1 MEQVHS
7 HNEFLEKAKASEKAF
22 LLLFKSDGQ
31 QSLCAF
37 QNLQQ
42 ALAEQPDAPVFTA
55 DVALV
60 RDIHR
65 EYAITS
71 VPSLLVFE
79 HGKLS
84 SVIKGCQDSSYYKAI
99 AQNAVYRAKA
109 RAEGKA
115 PKRVTV
121 YSTPACSWCNTL
133 KGWLRKNNIPFTDVD
148 VSRDEQAARTLVNR
162 TGQQGV
168 PQTDINGQWVVGFD
182 QNRLKQLL
190 EI

>member
-7 HNEFLEKAKASEKAF
+7 HNDFLEKAKATEKAF

-42 ALAEQPDAPVFTA
+42 ALAEQPNAPVFTA
-55 DVALV
+55 DVAQV
-60 RDIHR
+60 RDIHV

-79 HGKLS
+79 QGRLS

-99 AQNAVYRAKA
+99 AQNAIYQAKA

-121 YSTPACSWCNTL
+121 YSTPTCSWCNTL
-133 KGWLRKNNIPFTDVD
+133 KGWLRKNNIAFTDVD

-168 PQTDINGQWVVGFD
+168 PQTDINGQFVVGFD

>member
-1 MEQVHS
+1 MEQVQS
-7 HNEFLEKAKASEKAF
+7 HKAFTEKIKAHEKAF
-22 LLLFKSDGQ
+22 LLLYKSDGQ

-55 DVALV
+55 DVASV
-60 RDIHR
+60 RDIHG

-79 HGKLS
+79 DGRLT
-84 SVIKGCQDSSYYKAI
+84 SVIKGCHDSSYYKAI
-99 AQNAVYRAKA
+99 AQNAVYQAKT

-115 PKRVTV
+115 PKKVTV
-121 YSTPACSWCNTL
+121 YSTPSCSWCNTL

-148 VSRDEQAARTLVNR
+148 VSRDEQAARSLVNR

-182 QNRLKQLL
+182 QNRLRQLL

>member
-7 HNEFLEKAKASEKAF
+7 HNEFLEKAKATEKAF

-55 DVALV
+55 DVAKV
-60 RDIHR
+60 RDIHG

-71 VPSLLVFE
+71 VPSLLVFD
-79 HGKLS
+79 HGRLS

-99 AQNAVYRAKA
+99 AQNAIYQAKA

-115 PKRVTV
+115 HKRVTV
-121 YSTPACSWCNTL
+121 YSTPTCSWCNTL

>member
-7 HNEFLEKAKASEKAF
+7 HKELTDKLKSSDKAF
-22 LLLFKSDGQ
+22 LLLYKSDGQ

-42 ALAEQPDAPVFTA
+42 ALVEQPEAPVFTA
-55 DVALV
+55 DVASV
-60 RDIHR
+60 RDIHG
-65 EYAITS
+65 EYGITS
-71 VPSLLVFE
+71 VPSLLVFDQ
-79 HGKLS
+79 GKLT
-84 SVIKGCQDSSYYKAI
+84 SVIKGCHDSSYYKAI
-99 AQNAVYRAKA
+99 AQNAVYQARA
-109 RAEGKA
+109 RAEGKE
-115 PKRVTV
+115 PKNVTV
-121 YSTPACSWCNTL
+121 YSTPTCSWCNTL

-148 VSRDEQAARTLVNR
+148 VSRDEQAARTLVSR